1 MNKTVNTSPLD
12 LIPLRHIYSPK
23 MYSIEMPLQ
32 KYISPT
38 VKEIGNIDFS
48 LLYLLKNQK
57 NSQVTKIIYIIYS
70 LLGVDS

>member
-48 LLYLLKNQK
+48 LSAKESKKQSSDQNYLYYLQP
-57 NSQVTKIIYIIYS
+57 TWC
-70 LLGVDS
+70 